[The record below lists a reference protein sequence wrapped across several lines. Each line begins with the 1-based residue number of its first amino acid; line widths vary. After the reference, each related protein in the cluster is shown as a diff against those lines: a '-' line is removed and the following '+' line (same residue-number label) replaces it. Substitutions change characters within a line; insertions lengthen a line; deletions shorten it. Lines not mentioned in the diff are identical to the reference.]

1 MEILEGLKY
10 ETSGRTEAKQR
21 ETLITEYD
29 GKSFCG
35 FPLFFSRRLFP
46 FLPAGFVHFVNGEPR
61 TGRLVLFALLVAAAV
76 AAVASVSRV
85 TAAAGRRLR
94 RRVDSATAPTTAT
107 ATSASVAF
115 TFAPLCWNKYT

>member
-10 ETSGRTEAKQR
+10 ETGGRTEAKQR

-35 FPLFFSRRLFP
+35 FPLFFSRRFFP
-46 FLPAGFVHFVNGEPR
+46 FLPAGFVHFVNGEPG

-76 AAVASVSRV
+76 AAVPSVSRV

-94 RRVDSATAPTTAT
+94 RRVHSATAPAAT